1 MLQIMLMTFNVGS
14 QWGQNLQRSNYCLLQ
29 KMSYFKGFMTGQ
41 ALGKQWTDDKII
53 LPTWFDHL
61 KGIFFLRISVQ
72 KGFAHLLYHFPPCW
86 KC

>member
-1 MLQIMLMTFNVGS
+1 MLAVSEARICKDLTTV
-14 QWGQNLQRSNYCLLQ
+14 YYK
-29 KMSYFKGFMTGQ
+29 KMSSFKDFMTGQ

-61 KGIFFLRISVQ
+61 KEIFFLRISVQ
-72 KGFAHLLYHFPPCW
+72 KGFAHLLYHFPSCW